1 VIDSAAELYVHAIAI
16 EHEAAE
22 RYAELAALIERM
34 LARTPDPN
42 VNWEALQ

>member
-22 RYAELAALIERM
+22 EAEHVALIERM